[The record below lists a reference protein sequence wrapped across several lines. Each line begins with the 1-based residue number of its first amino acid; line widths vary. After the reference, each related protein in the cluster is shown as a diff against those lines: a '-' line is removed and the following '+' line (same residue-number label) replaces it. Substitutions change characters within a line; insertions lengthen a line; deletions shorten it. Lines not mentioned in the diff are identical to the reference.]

1 MVIKTTNTFFEYTC
15 CSSQD
20 SLFRPDFDH
29 IPREPFAP
37 PPELLEAAKR
47 KHFAG
52 KNNKLMF
59 ILFETLTVNMIF
71 YVKEMRIIFKTLKIY

>member
-1 MVIKTTNTFFEYTC
+1 MVIRTTNTVFEYIFVFL
-15 CSSQD
+15 QD

-52 KNNKLMF
+52 KN
-59 ILFETLTVNMIF
+59 I
-71 YVKEMRIIFKTLKIY
+71 

>member
-1 MVIKTTNTFFEYTC
+1 MVIKITNTVFENIFL
-15 CSSQD
+15 QD

-52 KNNKLMF
+52 KFIKLIF
-59 ILFETLTVNMIF
+59 ILFEILTAHIIF
-71 YVKEMRIIFKTLKIY
+71 YVMEMRIIFKTLKIY